1 MLRWLS
7 PTTLLPIT
15 LLSTALLWSHRAH
28 ADTLACGSYLD
39 AESGAR
45 LEVIDGERAR
55 ILREETTPSTQ
66 RYRRT
71 GAKLR
76 LFDVDEGY
84 PDDYTVSADGRT
96 VAGDDAAFRKV
107 FVLQQTAACA
117 QAQPA
122 AAAGSC
128 RADLDACI
136 ATIDDAAPAAL
147 QAACDDDL
155 PFACV
160 RWIDGARRK
169 DNASPLDAGPPPEC
183 REGTAEFSA
192 EACDRAIARAL
203 GAALAEVASSMYAD
217 DVPLPPERLDALPA
231 LCTRHGSA
239 KVCAKVAEEL
249 WAGGRF
255 AQARDALRTGCE
267 RGGDGDA
274 CKHLAPLS
282 TLTDAQ
288 LRTVAATALPCGRY
302 VADTGLMSELDFGDR
317 GLVTGF
323 GGNLRARLE
332 AGLVRIRHDKGGDFV
347 LRRIGDDR
355 LLGIDDW
362 NRYALYRRDD
372 SSRDDS
378 NRDNGSREG
387 SATICSAPMVFDEK
401 PLVEDCPQ
409 PGNETADACCARGS
423 LHGCNMAGHQLALG
437 DAWAEAKPYYL
448 KVCAAGV
455 RIGCENLTQVFARGN
470 DETVPQ
476 DLDALCAKNARHVAC
491 DVRET
496 TNWALLS
503 LSRVADDLLPEMEQ
517 DADKKTPENA
527 PR

>member
-7 PTTLLPIT
+7 PAT
-15 LLSTALLWSHRAH
+15 LLSTTLLAIPLLWSHQAH
-28 ADTLACGSYLD
+28 AETLACGTYLD

-55 ILREETTPSTQ
+55 ILRDDMAPSAQ

-71 GAKLR
+71 GATLR
-76 LFDVDEGY
+76 LIDVDEGY
-84 PDDYTVSADGRT
+84 PDDYTLSADGRT
-96 VAGDDAAFRKV
+96 VTGDDAAFRKT
-107 FVLQQTAACA
+107 FVLRQAAACGPT
-117 QAQPA
+117 QPPA
-122 AAAGSC
+122 MTGSC
-128 RADLDACI
+128 RADLDACL
-136 ATIDDAAPAAL
+136 ATIDDAPSTAL

-160 RWIDGARRK
+160 RWIDSARRK
-169 DNASPLDAGPPPEC
+169 QNASPLDAGPPPEC

-192 EACDRAIARAL
+192 EACDRAIAKAL
-203 GAALAEVASSMYAD
+203 GTALAEVATSMYAD
-217 DVPLPPERLDALPA
+217 DAPLPPERLDTLPA
-231 LCTRHGSA
+231 LCARHGSA

-249 WAGGRF
+249 WTGGRF
-255 AQARDALRTGCE
+255 AQARDALRVGCE

-274 CKHLAPLS
+274 CKHLAPLA
-282 TLTDAQ
+282 TLADAQ
-288 LRTVAATALPCGRY
+288 LKPAAATALPCGRY

-323 GGNLRARLE
+323 GGHLRARLE

-347 LRRIGDDR
+347 LQRIGSDR

-362 NRYALYRRDD
+362 NRYAVYRL
-372 SSRDDS
+372 
-378 NRDNGSREG
+378 DNGSRDG
-387 SATICSAPMVFDEK
+387 GANTCAAPLVFDEK

-409 PGNETADACCARGS
+409 PGKETADACCARGS
-423 LHGCNMAGHQLALG
+423 LHGCNIAGHQLALG
-437 DAWAEAKPYYL
+437 NAWTEAKPYYL

-455 RIGCENLTQVFARGN
+455 RVGCENLAQVFARGN
-470 DETVPQ
+470 DETVPE
-476 DLDALCAKNARHVAC
+476 DLDALCATNARHVAC

-503 LSRVADDLLPEMEQ
+503 LSQATDDLLREVEQ
-517 DADKKTPENA
+517 ELDDKTSDEKTSKDP